1 MGFKDQIYRAGSL
14 GLIQFASL
22 VLLGTSTALAQ
33 EASEVQYVR
42 VTEGATVRNFQDQQ
56 GKPVGSLKA
65 GDLLRVHS
73 SSVGFYEV
81 SSPSGFPVW
90 VYGEFLARTG
100 IENVLQ
106 VTGSGVRMRPLPN
119 SSIESYPLATK
130 LSRGDLVEL
139 IKRSNPEADL
149 AGDWVQVW
157 STPSA
162 RGWVAEGEVHV
173 ESDLTAAQ
181 AGWGKGLRNLTYKA
195 YAPQDKKANT
205 EAAPPENNQ
214 ADNADSGAGKDIPQE
229 AFRSL
234 AYGNTLLGNALKKGR
249 DAEQGDFDRAIA
261 AYEVVLGM
269 APEDSMVSRTAEEK
283 LKEAKTHQTLAAVRE
298 ELRTAE
304 LRQAEMLRIWRDEQ
318 KKKELE
324 RTSHWGRF
332 SGRGWVER
340 QTEGPEVH
348 YYLRWGGEV
357 VFEIACTSGRYDL
370 GVFEGYEVGV
380 RATTLRERTMGLDG
394 ADDAPALLDI
404 SRLEVISG
412 SSSR

>member
-149 AGDWVQVW
+149 AGPGVVD
-157 STPSA
+157 TLGPRLGGRR
-162 RGWVAEGEVHV
+162 RG
-173 ESDLTAAQ
+173 
-181 AGWGKGLRNLTYKA
+181 
-195 YAPQDKKANT
+195 P
-205 EAAPPENNQ
+205 
-214 ADNADSGAGKDIPQE
+214 
-229 AFRSL
+229 
-234 AYGNTLLGNALKKGR
+234 
-249 DAEQGDFDRAIA
+249 
-261 AYEVVLGM
+261 
-269 APEDSMVSRTAEEK
+269 
-283 LKEAKTHQTLAAVRE
+283 
-298 ELRTAE
+298 
-304 LRQAEMLRIWRDEQ
+304 
-318 KKKELE
+318 
-324 RTSHWGRF
+324 
-332 SGRGWVER
+332 
-340 QTEGPEVH
+340 
-348 YYLRWGGEV
+348 
-357 VFEIACTSGRYDL
+357 C
-370 GVFEGYEVGV
+370 
-380 RATTLRERTMGLDG
+380 
-394 ADDAPALLDI
+394 
-404 SRLEVISG
+404 
-412 SSSR
+412 